1 MRGWTVGRERVALR
15 GSTRQSERVGG
26 GPGRVREFGVDQA
39 ELGVREWT
47 RQSERG
53 YHVE

>member
-15 GSTRQSERVGG
+15 AWTRQSERVGG
-26 GPGRVREFGVDQA
+26 GPGRVRELVVDQA

-47 RQSERG
+47 RQTERV
-53 YHVE
+53 YHVK